1 MSSSRPAADNPV
13 TAVAWLTRYART
25 HVRSTFEARQYLRR
39 RGVRP
44 AAIERAMAA
53 CQGRGLLDDSA
64 CARLWAS
71 HWARQGYAWA
81 AIRLKLLEKGLS
93 EASIA
98 AATEAVDATAAG
110 DAERA
115 HQVLAQHVSRRSG
128 IAPPRPRLAR
138 ILASRGF
145 DSETIDHLLRE
156 HTDDQ

>member
-1 MSSSRPAADNPV
+1 MSSSKPAAGNPA
-13 TAVAWLTRYART
+13 TAVERLTRYVRT
-25 HVRSTFEARQYLRR
+25 RVRSTSEARDYLRHL
-39 RGVRP
+39 GMRP
-44 AAIERAMAA
+44 SAIQRAVAA
-53 CQGRGLLDDSA
+53 CQVCGWLDDSA

-93 EASIA
+93 ETSIA
-98 AATEAVDATAAG
+98 SATEAMDVTAAG

-115 HQVLAQHVSRRSG
+115 RQVLARHLRRGAGS
-128 IAPPRPRLAR
+128 APPRPRLAR

-156 HTDDQ
+156 RTDDE